1 MASLF
6 KVKAL
11 YDFEAKEDDD
21 LGFPGGQVIDVTEEI
36 DDNWLEGK
44 YTDANGATQSGIFPR
59 EFVEKYEPPVPS
71 RPTRPSRPKQEP
83 VPEPPTAATRATQ
96 QDQEDDHDTPPVPAA
111 SKPQPPPVEESVT
124 ASKQE
129 EVRSEPN
136 SVKSPVLPS
145 EPPAAP
151 KPTPAEPASG
161 GAKKPPPPIAAKSN
175 AFRDRI
181 AAFNQPAAAP
191 VAPMVPG
198 GSRSGANTFIKK
210 PFVAPPPMAN
220 SYVPP
225 AIKHE
230 PIHKPYIR
238 EEDPEIKRR
247 QEEDRAAAEAAGF
260 SAVAEGSG
268 EQQEEGED
276 APKPQTL
283 KERIALLQQ
292 QQLEQAQRRA
302 DGGSKKEKK
311 APVKQAS
318 ESSEQGQLQDP
329 DADDETAE
337 HERES
342 VPARQSLDVSRE
354 RPRVPSTQRKPSVPL
369 SPVPAAPD
377 SELVSDG
384 NEADQSAAGETTE
397 DDAGTI
403 GPEDSDETSAPLP
416 PQRAAAAPR
425 REPEPAQ
432 EDDNTEDAED
442 DEDSMDEETRKRME
456 IRARMAKM
464 SGGMGMPGMFGAMPL
479 PGATP
484 VKRSKEKKPSEDAV
498 PTSPPPQQRVP
509 MIPVPGLQRVQS
521 PESEI
526 AQQAP
531 AERSVVTGDDEDD
544 QALPPPRRSTTE
556 DRGLPPPVPKG
567 KVKRRKSLFSMRISR
582 RDSKLLCPQLG
593 HHFRGVLRSS
603 QDGASDEPNQQAAGS
618 MLHASNEHYLSIF
631 LALLVT

>member
-44 YTDANGATQSGIFPR
+44 YTDASGASQSGIFPR

-71 RPTRPSRPKQEP
+71 RPTRPTRPKQEP
-83 VPEPPTAATRATQ
+83 VPVPVPVSEPEPEPEPEPPASARAPELQ
-96 QDQEDDHDTPPVPAA
+96 KDDADDAPAVPAA
-111 SKPQPPPVEESVT
+111 SKPQPPPVEEPVVVG
-124 ASKQE
+124 KQE
-129 EVRSEPN
+129 EVRSPPS
-136 SVKSPVLPS
+136 SVRSPVLPS

-151 KPTPAEPASG
+151 KPTPAEPATG
-161 GAKKPPPPIAAKSN
+161 GSKKPPPPIAAKSN

-198 GSRSGANTFIKK
+198 GPRSGANTFIKK

-230 PIHKPYIR
+230 PVYKPYIR

-260 SAVAEGSG
+260 SAVAEPSG
-268 EQQEEGED
+268 EPQKEDED

-302 DGGSKKEKK
+302 DGGTRKEKK
-311 APVKQAS
+311 PAAKQAS
-318 ESSEQGQLQDP
+318 EAPPEQGHLQDLDAEDDTADQEHNSAPTRQSSEAPGEQ
-329 DADDETAE
+329 
-337 HERES
+337 
-342 VPARQSLDVSRE
+342 
-354 RPRVPSTQRKPSVPL
+354 PRVAATQRKPSVPL
-369 SPVPAAPD
+369 SPVPTVPE

-403 GPEDSDETSAPLP
+403 GPEDSDETSAPPP
-416 PQRAAAAPR
+416 PQRAATAPR

-432 EDDNTEDAED
+432 EDDTREDAED

-464 SGGMGMPGMFGAMPL
+464 SGGMGMPGMFGGMPL

-484 VKRSKEKKPSEDAV
+484 VKRPKEKKPSEDAA
-498 PTSPPPQQRVP
+498 PTSPPPQQRIP

-526 AQQAP
+526 THQ
-531 AERSVVTGDDEDD
+531 AERGATAGNEGDDDP
-544 QALPPPRRSTTE
+544 LPPPRRSTAE
-556 DRGLPPPVPKG
+556 DRGPPPPIPKG
-567 KVKRRKSLFSMRISR
+567 KLKRRKSLCSICIIPS
-582 RDSKLLCPQLG
+582 DGGKLQLCPAGCRQYVGRMRTAFSTCLLLPCG
-593 HHFRGVLRSS
+593 HMNSG
-603 QDGASDEPNQQAAGS
+603 
-618 MLHASNEHYLSIF
+618 
-631 LALLVT
+631 